1 MKSEKVNVG
10 GPSDGLKKAALLES
24 AKQRSPRLKFAKKIK
39 SLTVEKPFLDECPKY
54 FFFFFF
60 QLPDLKNDILGVG
73 EVAPVYQVIKNLK
86 NLKMDHLGFY
96 SMPVTVLLNT
106 CIR

>member
-39 SLTVEKPFLDECPKY
+39 SLTVEKPFLDDYPKY
-54 FFFFFF
+54 FFSFFFSC
-60 QLPDLKNDILGVG
+60 LI
-73 EVAPVYQVIKNLK
+73 
-86 NLKMDHLGFY
+86 
-96 SMPVTVLLNT
+96 
-106 CIR
+106 